1 MENIFENVNLDA
13 ETVSRPKKK
22 AGRPLTGKER
32 KDIKLRVL
40 LSPEEEKIL
49 DSAAERHGKN
59 KSEYIRYLIRLCK

>member
-13 ETVSRPKKK
+13 DTISTPKKK

-32 KDIKLRVL
+32 KDVKLRVL

-59 KSEYIRYLIRLCK
+59 KSEYIRYLISLCK

>member
-13 ETVSRPKKK
+13 DTVSTKKK

-32 KDIKLRVL
+32 KDVKLRVL

-49 DSAAERHGKN
+49 TSAAERHGKN
-59 KSEYIRYLIRLCK
+59 KSEYIRYLISLCK

>member
-13 ETVSRPKKK
+13 ETVSSKKK

-32 KDIKLRVL
+32 KDVKLRVL

-59 KSEYIRYLIRLCK
+59 KSEYIRYLISLCK

>member
-22 AGRPLTGKER
+22 ARRPLTGKES
-32 KDIKLRVL
+32 KDMKLRVL

-49 DSAAERHGKN
+49 TSAAERHGKN
-59 KSEYIRYLIRLCK
+59 KSEYIRYLISLCK

>member
-32 KDIKLRVL
+32 KDVKLRVL
-40 LSPEEEKIL
+40 LSPEDDL
-49 DSAAERHGKN
+49 TLNLAAKRHGKN
-59 KSEYIRYLIRLCK
+59 KSEYIRYLISLCK

>member
-13 ETVSRPKKK
+13 DTVSTKKK

-32 KDIKLRVL
+32 KDMKLRVL

-49 DSAAERHGKN
+49 TSAAERHGKN
-59 KSEYIRYLIRLCK
+59 KSEYIRYLISLCK